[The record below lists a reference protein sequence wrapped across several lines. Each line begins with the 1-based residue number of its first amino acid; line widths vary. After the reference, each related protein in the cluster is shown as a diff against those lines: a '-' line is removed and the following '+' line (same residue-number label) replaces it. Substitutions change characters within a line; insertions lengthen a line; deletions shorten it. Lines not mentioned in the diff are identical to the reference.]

1 MFKKI
6 IVFLF
11 FLLICNTGFVLADYD
26 CQCVSGSGGTVSK
39 CSPDCQNACA
49 SKGTMKDCKE
59 KVDSGASAKLEN
71 PLKGV
76 TSVQQFIGLI
86 IRAALGIVGSLALLM
101 VIYGGFLLM
110 TAHGN
115 EQQVTKGKDV
125 LIWAVL
131 GLIIIFTSYA
141 VVKNIL
147 DILK

>member
-1 MFKKI
+1 
-6 IVFLF
+6 
-11 FLLICNTGFVLADYD
+11 
-26 CQCVSGSGGTVSK
+26 
-39 CSPDCQNACA
+39 
-49 SKGTMKDCKE
+49 MKDCKE